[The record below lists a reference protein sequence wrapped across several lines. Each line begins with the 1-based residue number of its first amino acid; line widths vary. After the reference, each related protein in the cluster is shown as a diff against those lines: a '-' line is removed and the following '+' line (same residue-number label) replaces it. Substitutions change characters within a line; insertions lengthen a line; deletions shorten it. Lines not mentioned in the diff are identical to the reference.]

1 MRYRMRQDLREGE
14 ENKRG
19 LRQRNGR
26 IHFKNSLMSRYLLI
40 VIIAMVFLPIAFMS
54 TGLLFGILYPFV
66 HSAKDDNL
74 PYGSSIQIETDWH
87 EEAKKLSGLPED
99 SVRSRLAELGEHY
112 KESTILW
119 VDDTGMTSF
128 KKPDTLQV
136 QSRWKPSDAVEY
148 MKNAQGNTEVYTV
161 VAFIGGGQEDLGEGF
176 ISLALPRDVLSRS
189 SDTGGWAI
197 YNTLAMIIILG
208 LFMLISWSFFR
219 RISKRLTRLE
229 VAVSTP
235 GADGIPLPV
244 EVRQPDEI
252 GQLEKSFNGMV
263 HQLRDSRGR
272 QQEEEQLR
280 KNLIAD
286 LSHDLRTPLTVVRG
300 HLHALHKEPLT
311 ANGQE
316 SLHRIEGKIDDL
328 GGLIDNLL
336 SYNLLSSGKYTMKL
350 QQADVVRI
358 VRESTAAWYPLWES
372 AEFTIDIELSEQPLI
387 WNVDIQGFRRV
398 LDNLFQNIMRHAK
411 SGRYVRVATAQH
423 LGETCI
429 VIEDRGPGI
438 SGDSASAGAGI
449 GLRIVDLLLEGM
461 ELSREAESSER
472 GTSIM
477 IGPRFRDPRDKYNLN
492 KT

>member
-1 MRYRMRQDLREGE
+1 MSYRRKLRTDE
-14 ENKRG
+14 
-19 LRQRNGR
+19 GR
-26 IHFKNSLMSRYLLI
+26 IRFKNSLMSRYLLI

-54 TGLLFGILYPFV
+54 TGLLFGILYPIIN
-66 HSAKDDNL
+66 SANDDHL
-74 PYGSSIQIETDWH
+74 PYGNSIQIESDWH
-87 EEAKKLSGLPED
+87 EEAEKLSGLPED
-99 SVRSRLAELGEHY
+99 SVRSRLAELGEYY

-119 VDDTGMTSF
+119 VDNSGATSF
-128 KKPDTLQV
+128 KKPDTLQI
-136 QSRWKPSDAVEY
+136 QSSWKPSDAVEY
-148 MKNAQGNTEVYTV
+148 MKNAQNNSQVFTV
-161 VAFIGGGQEDLGEGF
+161 VAFIGGGQEDLGKGF
-176 ISLALPRDVLSRS
+176 ISLALPREVLNRS
-189 SDTGGWAI
+189 SDTGGWAF

-229 VAVSTP
+229 IAVSTP

-311 ANGQE
+311 ANGRE

-350 QQADVVRI
+350 QKADVVRI
-358 VRESTAAWYPLWES
+358 VRESTAAWYPIWES
-372 AEFTIDIELSEQPLI
+372 EDFIIDIELSEQPLI
-387 WNVDIQGFRRV
+387 WNVDIQGFHRV
-398 LDNLFQNIMRHAK
+398 LDNLFQNIVRHAK
-411 SGRYVRVATAQH
+411 SGSYVRVATEQY
-423 LGETCI
+423 LGEACI
-429 VIEDRGPGI
+429 VIEDHGPGI
-438 SGDSASAGAGI
+438 SGDSTSAGAGI

-461 ELSREAESSER
+461 ELTRKVESSER
-472 GTSIM
+472 GASMI
-477 IGPRFRDPRDKYNLN
+477 IGPRSADTRNKSNLN